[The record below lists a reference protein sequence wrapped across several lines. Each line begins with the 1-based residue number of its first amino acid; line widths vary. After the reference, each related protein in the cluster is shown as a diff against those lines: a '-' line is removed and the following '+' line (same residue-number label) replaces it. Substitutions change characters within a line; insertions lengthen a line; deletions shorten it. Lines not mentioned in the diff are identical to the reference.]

1 MELNLETIEDV
12 RFFKNN
18 WSTIYKNN
26 KALDNVNNLKVVI
39 PANLLSTV
47 LINEENKRD
56 GLYTELALLK
66 NNFVKD
72 WIEEHIEIIGDK
84 SEEEIRKDCL
94 KAVKEE
100 LANLKSEKDLNSVDL
115 VPYNFMYMLSDV
127 YNLTPEVIVNK
138 VEKDLAELESN

>member
-18 WSTIYKNN
+18 WSPIYKNN

-47 LINEENKRD
+47 IINEENKRD

-84 SEEEIRKDCL
+84 SEEELLEDL
-94 KAVKEE
+94 SF
-100 LANLKSEKDLNSVDL
+100 NLMNNIAQTYYSYS
-115 VPYNFMYMLSDV
+115 
-127 YNLTPEVIVNK
+127 
-138 VEKDLAELESN
+138 